1 MSHWTV
7 GFTFA
12 ATLLAAVLPRT
23 IIAQTT
29 QVSGQVFEITPE
41 SRHAT
46 VGDSVTLRFR
56 VRLDERDLLFD
67 TIPAVVGELPPGVRV
82 LSVEKLRRTPDRIF
96 HGRATLAF
104 YRPGHRAIPT
114 FGLPFMRAVKG
125 VPRATLA
132 SDSAYVDI
140 LPVLPAGSPPL
151 KDIREIETSPGL
163 PLIPLGAFA
172 LVGFLTAAYL
182 WFRRRRRVSIEP
194 TRLEEPALRPQAT
207 PYDAALETL
216 INIERERWPKR
227 NQVTRHYE
235 AIVEVLRDYLEAAE
249 DIPAHERTT
258 GELIW
263 SLPPHLSDEGLREQL
278 RDLLRESDMVKFGR
292 MRPRSSAAAD
302 FLDHA
307 RTILDVWH
315 QAQTSSHPADAVR

>member
-1 MSHWTV
+1 MSRWTARS
-7 GFTFA
+7 TFA

-29 QVSGQVFEITPE
+29 QVSGQAFEITPE
-41 SRHAT
+41 SAHAT

-104 YRPGHRAIPT
+104 YRPGHRPIPT

-125 VPRATLA
+125 VQHATLA

-140 LPVLPAGSPPL
+140 VPVLPAGSPPL
-151 KDIREIETSPGL
+151 KDIRELETSPGL
-163 PLIPLGAFA
+163 PLIPLVTFA
-172 LVGFLTAAYL
+172 LVAFATAAYL
-182 WFRRRRRVSIEP
+182 RFRRRRRAGVEP
-194 TRLEEPALRPQAT
+194 TRPEEPAPVPQAT
-207 PYDAALETL
+207 PYDAALERL
-216 INIERERWPKR
+216 AHIERERWPMR

-235 AIVEVLRDYLEAAE
+235 ATVEVLRDYLEAAE

-278 RDLLRESDMVKFGR
+278 RNFLTESDLVKFAR
-292 MRPRSSAAAD
+292 LRPTSSAAAD

-315 QAQTSSHPADAVR
+315 QAQTSSHLADAVR